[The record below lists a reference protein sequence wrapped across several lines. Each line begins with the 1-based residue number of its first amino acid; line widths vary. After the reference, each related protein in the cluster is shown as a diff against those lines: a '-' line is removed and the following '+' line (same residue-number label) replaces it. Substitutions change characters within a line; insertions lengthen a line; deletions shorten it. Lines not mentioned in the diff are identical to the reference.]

1 MDANYINCLGVFYIY
16 TMFRLLA
23 QKWIRF
29 NYSDFW
35 LLQIAYYLVQEINN
49 KKKSYLLS

>member
-1 MDANYINCLGVFYIY
+1 MQTILIVWEYYIY
-16 TMFRLLA
+16 IMFRLVA

-35 LLQIAYYLVQEINN
+35 LLQIAYYLVQEMNN
-49 KKKSYLLS
+49 KKKIYLLS